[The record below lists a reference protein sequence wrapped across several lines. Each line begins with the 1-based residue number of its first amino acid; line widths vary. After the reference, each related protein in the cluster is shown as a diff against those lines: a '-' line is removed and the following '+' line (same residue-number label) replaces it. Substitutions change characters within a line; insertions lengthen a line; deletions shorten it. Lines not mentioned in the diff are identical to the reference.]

1 MLSTETKIQIVV
13 LMAKFQSKTQV
24 MRELKKLNV
33 PDMPSSLETIVNV
46 YNKFLIHGTVHDLP
60 KSGRSSSDISKA
72 ILDVVN
78 DHQIH
83 SCREISNIVGISKSV
98 VHRSLR
104 TELLLKPYKLQFHQT
119 LNEEDFANRVC
130 ACNEILELH
139 QSNSSFLK
147 NLIMSDEAT
156 FYVDG
161 TVNRHNCRIWGNEK
175 PDMILNKNQNAPKIT
190 IWGGMSKDGLIG
202 PYFFRENITGE
213 NYKNMLESFLVP
225 YLKSHRK
232 LRSSYFQQDGAAP
245 HFALIVRD
253 FLNRHFSQKW
263 IGRGGALHWPARS
276 PDLTPLDF
284 FLWGYLKNNVYRH
297 RPDNLQQLEEIIQQ
311 EFSKVS
317 NHMCQNAMDAF
328 INRLVKCIDID
339 GKQVE

>member
-1 MLSTETKIQIVV
+1 MW
-13 LMAKFQSKTQV
+13 MAQ
-24 MRELKKLNV
+24 
-33 PDMPSSLETIVNV
+33 
-46 YNKFLIHGTVHDLP
+46 
-60 KSGRSSSDISKA
+60 
-72 ILDVVN
+72 
-78 DHQIH
+78 
-83 SCREISNIVGISKSV
+83 C
-98 VHRSLR
+98 
-104 TELLLKPYKLQFHQT
+104 
-119 LNEEDFANRVC
+119 C
-130 ACNEILELH
+130 
-139 QSNSSFLK
+139 
-147 NLIMSDEAT
+147 
-156 FYVDG
+156 
-161 TVNRHNCRIWGNEK
+161 RHNCHIWGTEK